1 MLLIEKILFKK
12 MKRSVSIMA
21 EKKEQELKAVLTE
34 DLKEELENVTVNLKK
49 IYSRLSESFDFMN
62 NFKNQI
68 KDDEDAAP
76 LVEALQEIQIFRERL
91 DEAFFPVVEL
101 SQSLRIADMMGQEEY
116 VYFDRIKLNLSE
128 NILQSDNI
136 EEALRLYIEEDAYMH
151 ADKIIQGCRKELQ
164 IDKYKGN
171 VFKQAVSAYENE
183 EYDLAVIGFIAMVD
197 GLLSDVS
204 KDQATTQIGR
214 RTKKILDK
222 LEKKSPIVSDEYA
235 YLTMLVSFEKA
246 FYVLQ
251 LSSDFEKEEPDNLNR
266 HWIMHGRSTRKK
278 TKLDCIKVIRMIY
291 GILLINK
298 IEMEDGKS
306 FSD

>member
-1 MLLIEKILFKK
+1 
-12 MKRSVSIMA
+12 MA
-21 EKKEQELKAVLTE
+21 EKKEQEWKE
-34 DLKEELENVTVNLKK
+34 DLKNVTVNLKES
-49 IYSRLSESFDFMN
+49 YSRLSESLDFMN

-151 ADKIIQGCRKELQ
+151 ADKIIQGCKKELQ

-214 RTKKILDK
+214 RAKKILDK

>member
-1 MLLIEKILFKK
+1 
-12 MKRSVSIMA
+12 MA

-49 IYSRLSESFDFMN
+49 IYSRLSESFDSMN

-151 ADKIIQGCRKELQ
+151 ADKIIQGCKKELQ

-214 RTKKILDK
+214 RAKKILDK

-251 LSSDFEKEEPDNLNR
+251 LYSDFEKEEPDNLNR

-291 GILLINK
+291 GILFIKK
-298 IEMEDGKS
+298 IEKEDGKS